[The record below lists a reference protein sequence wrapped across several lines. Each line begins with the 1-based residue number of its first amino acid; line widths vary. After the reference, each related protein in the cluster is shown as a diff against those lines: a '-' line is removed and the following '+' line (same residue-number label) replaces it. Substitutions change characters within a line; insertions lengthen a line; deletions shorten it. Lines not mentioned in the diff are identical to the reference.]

1 MANITW
7 DRGLGFAIERPK
19 SVTTPMLEQW
29 AAEGGR
35 KLPAAA
41 APNASEKIAAQA
53 LAIAKLANSASD

>member
-1 MANITW
+1 
-7 DRGLGFAIERPK
+7 
-19 SVTTPMLEQW
+19 MLEQW

-41 APNASEKIAAQA
+41 AAPPTEAAIEKIAAQA